1 MVPYAPLFGRA
12 GTHGGATLALP
23 SPRCKDCSEITSAP
37 PPRKSWRLLSLPV
50 IGWVLFDFADTIF
63 SYAVLTRFFNEWVVI
78 ERGRPDWYV
87 GAMGFVVSLLLLV
100 ALPLL
105 GQIADRSGRR
115 KPLLVGFALVCV
127 VATASIG
134 VSDSVVLALLAA
146 GLAIFAY
153 NAAEAQYHPLLAAV
167 APPERRS
174 RVSGIGVGVG
184 YVGGLIAIFALGS
197 LAAGDAQRAFLPA
210 AGLVLLFA
218 LPCFLWVRDAAPAS
232 GADDPRPSGV
242 SALGQLARTLRA
254 AWRRPHGR
262 FLLARF
268 FYVDALA
275 TVIAFVAV
283 YARRVADFSS
293 MNIDLL
299 IALAALG
306 GIFGSIVAGLAAER
320 FGPKRV
326 LSAVL
331 LSTAVT
337 LLGVGV
343 SGSSAL
349 LWVLAPVVGVS
360 LGSVWTSDRVFLLR
374 LVEPAHRGEVFGL
387 YTLVGKVSSGVGP
400 FVLWGGTIYVLYELL
415 ALSGPAVA
423 SRVALCVLA
432 LSALVGLVLL
442 RPLSD
447 GGPERDP
454 SPHAAAPVA
463 PV

>member
-1 MVPYAPLFGRA
+1 MTVIIAAIG
-12 GTHGGATLALP
+12 
-23 SPRCKDCSEITSAP
+23 SSDQSQ
-37 PPRKSWRLLSLPV
+37 WRLLSLPV
-50 IGWVLFDFADTIF
+50 VGWVLFDFADTVF

-105 GQIADRSGRR
+105 GQVADRSGRR
-115 KPLLVGFALVCV
+115 KPLLVGFALLCV
-127 VATASIG
+127 AATASIG
-134 VSDSVVLALLAA
+134 VSDNVLLALLAA

-153 NAAEAQYHPLLAAV
+153 NAAEAQYHPLLATV

-184 YVGGLIAIFALGS
+184 YVGGLIAIFVLGS
-197 LAAGDAQRAFLPA
+197 LAADDAQRAFLPA

-218 LPCFLWVRDAAPAS
+218 LPCFLWVRDAPSARSTEGRAPA
-232 GADDPRPSGV
+232 GL
-242 SALGQLARTLRA
+242 SAFGQLASTLRA

-293 MNIDLL
+293 AQIDWL
-299 IALAALG
+299 IALAAFA
-306 GIFGSIVAGLAAER
+306 GIFGAMIAGLAAER

-331 LSTAVT
+331 VATAVT
-337 LLGVGV
+337 LLGAGA
-343 SGSSAL
+343 SGSGAL
-349 LWVLAPVVGVS
+349 LWVLAPVVGIS
-360 LGSVWTSDRVFLLR
+360 LGSVWASDRVFLLR

-387 YTLVGKVSSGVGP
+387 YTLVGKVSSGAGP
-400 FVLWGGTIYVLYELL
+400 FFLWGGTIYVLYELL
-415 ALSGPAVA
+415 AVTGPAVA
-423 SRVALCVLA
+423 SRVALCMLA
-432 LSALVGLVLL
+432 LSALAGLVLL

-447 GGPERDP
+447 AEQERAA
-454 SPHAAAPVA
+454 SPHAAPPVA
-463 PV
+463 PL